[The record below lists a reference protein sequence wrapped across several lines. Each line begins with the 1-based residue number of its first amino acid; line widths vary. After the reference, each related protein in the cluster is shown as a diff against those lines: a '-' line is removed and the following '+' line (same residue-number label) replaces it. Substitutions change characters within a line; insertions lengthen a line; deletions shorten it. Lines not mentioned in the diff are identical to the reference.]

1 MPFALARSSVLA
13 GALVLAAPSAFAQS
27 AADRATARELGQD
40 GQTALDAKNYAA
52 AEDLFRRAD
61 ALFHAPTLLLG
72 YARAEAGLGK
82 VVNASEAYNR
92 IIREGVAPGGPDA
105 FVKAV
110 DAAKSE
116 ATAVEARIA
125 SVTVTVTGP
134 DTPTVTLDDQPLP
147 IAALGVKR
155 PVDPG
160 PHVVKAT
167 APGWDPAETSFTV
180 VDAGST
186 SATLTMSHSAAAPTP
201 LAATGSP
208 SPLVTPASSSTA
220 DTADHGSTASHG
232 SWQTP
237 VGWVGIVAGGVG
249 LATGAVTGVLAIGKH
264 STLET
269 ECKTDCKQGDIDSY
283 HAIGAIS
290 TVGFIAG
297 GVLAGAGLILLVTAP
312 SSSPSTGATTVTP
325 YVGFGS
331 FGAVGSF

>member
-1 MPFALARSSVLA
+1 MSLLARSSVLA
-13 GALVLAAPSAFAQS
+13 ATLLVAAPSAFAQS

-40 GQTALDAKNYAA
+40 GQTALDAKNYAS

-92 IIREGVAPGGPDA
+92 VIREGVAPGGPDA

-110 DAAKSE
+110 EAAKAE
-116 ATAVEARIA
+116 APAVEARIA
-125 SVTVTVTGP
+125 SVTVVVNGP
-134 DTPTVTLDDQPLP
+134 DNPTVTLDDQPLP
-147 IAALGVKR
+147 VAALGVRR

-167 APGWDPAETSFTV
+167 ANGWDSAETTFTV
-180 VDAGST
+180 ADAGSANATVAMNRSVVASAPPPGGASASPIAGTPSSGGAPDT
-186 SATLTMSHSAAAPTP
+186 SDHGAAA
-201 LAATGSP
+201 A
-208 SPLVTPASSSTA
+208 
-220 DTADHGSTASHG
+220 HG

-249 LATGAVTGVLAIGKH
+249 LATGAVAGVLAIGKH
-264 STLET
+264 SSLET
-269 ECKTDCKQGDIDSY
+269 ECKTDCKQADIDSY

-312 SSSPSTGATTVTP
+312 SSTPQAGTATVTP
-325 YVGFGS
+325 YIGFGS

>member
-1 MPFALARSSVLA
+1 MARSSVFAATL
-13 GALVLAAPSAFAQS
+13 LLAAPSAFAQS

-40 GQTALDAKNYAA
+40 GQAALDAKNYAS

-72 YARAEAGLGK
+72 YARAEAALGK

-92 IIREGVAPGGPDA
+92 VIREGVAPGGPDA

-110 DAAKSE
+110 EAAKAE
-116 ATAVEARIA
+116 AGAVEARIA
-125 SVTVTVTGP
+125 SVTVVVNGP
-134 DTPTVTLDDQPLP
+134 DNPTVTLDDQPLP
-147 IAALGVKR
+147 VAALGVRR

-160 PHVVKAT
+160 SHVVKAT
-167 APGWDPAETSFTV
+167 ASGWDPAEATFTV
-180 VDAGST
+180 ADAGSANAT
-186 SATLTMSHSAAAPTP
+186 VAMNRNAVASAPPPVATAIAGGAP
-201 LAATGSP
+201 
-208 SPLVTPASSSTA
+208 SSGA
-220 DTADHGSTASHG
+220 PDTADHGPTAAHG

-237 VGWVGIVAGGVG
+237 AGWVGIVAGGVG
-249 LATGAVTGVLAIGKH
+249 LATGAVAGVLAIGKH

-269 ECKTDCKQGDIDSY
+269 ECKTVCKQADIDSY

-312 SSSPSTGATTVTP
+312 SSAPSAGTATVRP
-325 YVGFGS
+325 YIGFGS

>member
-1 MPFALARSSVLA
+1 MPFAVARSSVLA
-13 GALVLAAPSAFAQS
+13 GALVLAAPSALAQS

-40 GQTALDAKNYAA
+40 GQTALDTKNYAA

-116 ATAVEARIA
+116 AAAVEARIA

-134 DTPTVTLDDQPLP
+134 DNPTVTLDDQPLP
-147 IAALGVKR
+147 MAALGIKR

-160 PHVVKAT
+160 SHVVKAT
-167 APGWDPAETSFTV
+167 APGWDPAETSFSV

-186 SATLTMSHSAAAPTP
+186 SATLTMSHNAVASTPPAAASAFP
-201 LAATGSP
+201 LA
-208 SPLVTPASSSTA
+208 PASVSTT

-312 SSSPSTGATTVTP
+312 SSSPSTGAATVTP

>member
-13 GALVLAAPSAFAQS
+13 AALVLAAPSAFAQS

-40 GQTALDAKNYAA
+40 GQAALDAKNYAA

-92 IIREGVAPGGPDA
+92 VIREGVAPGGPEA

-110 DAAKSE
+110 DAAKTE
-116 ATAVEARIA
+116 AAAVEARIA

-134 DTPTVTLDDQPLP
+134 DNPTVTLDDQPLP
-147 IAALGVKR
+147 VAALGVKR

-160 PHVVKAT
+160 SHVVKAT
-167 APGWDPAETSFTV
+167 ASGWDPAETTFTV

-186 SATLTMSHSAAAPTP
+186 SATLTMSRSAAAPIP
-201 LAATGSP
+201 PAAVASP
-208 SPLVTPASSSTA
+208 SPLAPASSSAA
-220 DTADHGSTASHG
+220 DSTDHGSTASHG

-237 VGWVGIVAGGVG
+237 VGWVGIVAGGIG

-269 ECKTDCKQGDIDSY
+269 ECKTDCKQADIDSY

-297 GVLAGAGLILLVTAP
+297 GVLAGAGLILLFTAP
-312 SSSPSTGATTVTP
+312 SSSPSTGSATVTP

-331 FGAVGSF
+331 LGAVGSF